1 MQRWEYKVVALR
13 EGHYTEALN
22 EYGRD
27 GWGLVS
33 VAPHVHGIPAPAP
46 APGGALP
53 MPRAFGRLEDA
64 AAKLT
69 KLGAGDAAA
78 APAATTSST
87 LLWVLR
93 RPLSDD

>member
-27 GWGLVS
+27 GWELVS
-33 VAPHVHGIPAPAP
+33 VAPNAPSPPAPAP
-46 APGGALP
+46 EPGGTLP

-69 KLGAGDAAA
+69 KLGAGDAPA
-78 APAATTSST
+78 APTATTSST

-93 RPLSDD
+93 RPLSED

>member
-27 GWGLVS
+27 GWELVS
-33 VAPHVHGIPAPAP
+33 LAPHVHGAPAP
-46 APGGALP
+46 APDTGGTLP

-69 KLGAGDAAA
+69 MLGTGDARAV
-78 APAATTSST
+78 PAATTSST